1 MRLSLLTFLL
11 LCCTLS
17 SAQPVNRLAQAIAKA
32 EGFYMHGS
40 IPSRCNNPG
49 DLKVVKDYRYP
60 GEIGVCKGGHAKFR
74 TQADGWKALEH
85 QLDKIM
91 DGTSRYTVNMSLQE
105 IGKKYAQNYR
115 VWAKNVAHNLGV
127 EPTVYLWEIL
137 DVSPILEEQ

>member
-17 SAQPVNRLAQAIAKA
+17 SAQPVDRLAQAIAKA

-40 IPSRCNNPG
+40 IPNRCNNPG

-85 QLDKIM
+85 QLNKIM

-127 EPTVYLWEIL
+127 EPTAYLWEIL
-137 DVSPILEEQ
+137 DVPPILEKK